1 MKCFLLFCLV
11 GTSLALNKVQLGGL
25 KKLLKNLDSGVFPTC
40 QLVLFSEMVDYDTAE
55 KNCQNFDIGM
65 GGAQK
70 GHLATVND
78 DGKNSDLKL
87 LLQMAYPYKGKS
99 QKWAADHWVWAGL
112 RKTKNNDGS
121 KKNMKYNPEDWSWAA
136 DGSNPQEFQK
146 WMKNQPDQRT
156 DKKNGVKYLQN
167 QMRINHQGI
176 WDDTFKYK
184 THPYAC
190 DYQGKYIIS
199 ASFETWSQ
207 AKASCEAA
215 GLELAKVRSDAE
227 VKEIIKSA
235 DYFLGSKA
243 DSVKMW
249 DKENWIWLGG
259 TDEEEEG
266 EWKWVDGSPIEYYKN
281 MNWRNPNP
289 DNAEY
294 IKNQAQHYLAIS
306 RDGEFD
312 DSFDHRSRH
321 RAFAC
326 QCPGT

>member
-1 MKCFLLFCLV
+1 MKFFLLLCLV
-11 GTSLALNKVQLGGL
+11 GTSLAIDKAQLHG
-25 KKLLKNLDSGVFPTC
+25 LKNLLTNLHSGVFTTC

-55 KNCQNFDIGM
+55 KNCQNFNIGM
-65 GGAQK
+65 GDVQ

-78 DGKNSDLKL
+78 SEKNSDLKL
-87 LLQMAYPYKGKS
+87 LLNMAYPYKGWKN
-99 QKWAADHWVWAGL
+99 QWAADQWVWAGL

-121 KKNMKYNPEDWSWAA
+121 DTSMKYKPEDWSWAA
-136 DGSNPQEFQK
+136 DETSPKEFHK
-146 WMKNQPDQRT
+146 WMRKQPDQKPEIRR
-156 DKKNGVKYLQN
+156 NGVTLLQN
-167 QMRINHQGI
+167 QMRINHKGH

-184 THPYAC
+184 KHPYAC

-199 ASFETWSQ
+199 ANSKTWSQ
-207 AKASCEAA
+207 SKAECEAA

-227 VKEIIKSA
+227 VEEIIKSA

-243 DSVKMW
+243 DSVKVW

-266 EWKWVDGSPIEYYKN
+266 VWKWVDGSPIDKKI

-289 DNAEY
+289 DNAEF
-294 IKNQAQHYLAIS
+294 IKDHAEHYLAIS
-306 RDGEFD
+306 RDGQFD